1 MKNTKGLKLS
11 IKVKLLAIALL
22 PTIVLCAVLTAL
34 ASSSIEDGMHEEA
47 LKGLRAISY
56 SLMEV
61 YEDSAPGEYHVDEAG
76 DLYKGETLISG
87 AYDIV
92 DHLSDGT
99 GYEFTI
105 FYGDT
110 RVTTSLT
117 DVNTGER
124 LVGTQASEEV
134 IEAVLKNGE
143 EYSDI
148 DVTING
154 ESYYAYYLPITQN
167 GEVIGMSFAGLHSE
181 EAEDFIM
188 SKEVTLFVVSGI
200 VLVVM
205 VIIGLAFVLSLSR
218 ALKNAQEYIG
228 EMSTGNLNVEID
240 AKAKKRTDEVGQM
253 CRELEAFNKELVAV
267 VEKIKHS
274 SQVLFTSGTSLEDMA
289 NQSSN
294 TTNEIGHAVEDISS
308 GAMNQAEETEAASAS
323 ISEIGYMI
331 TEIVS
336 SVNALNETAQNMK
349 SASDES
355 SVIIKELSDS
365 NDKTTDAI
373 AKIGHQV
380 HATNDSVQAIRQAV
394 DLITAIAE
402 ETNLL
407 SLNASIEAAR
417 AGEHGRGFAVVA
429 TQIQKLAEESNQSA
443 QEIGDI
449 IDNLLS
455 DSEQTVKVMAEV
467 NVIVNEQRNKLEET
481 KQKFNLVTDGVDTTN
496 NEAEVIR
503 TQANNCDTARV
514 KIVDIIQDLSAISE
528 ENAASTQETNASMQE
543 LNATL
548 QILADSAKSLLDLS
562 EQLEKDMAFF
572 KL

>member
-1 MKNTKGLKLS
+1 MKDKKGLKIS

-22 PTIVLCAVLTAL
+22 PTIVLSLVLTL
-34 ASSSIEDGMHEEA
+34 MASKSIEDGMHEEA
-47 LKGLRAISY
+47 LQGLRAISF

-61 YEDSAPGEYHVDEAG
+61 YEDAAPGEYYKNDAG
-76 DLYKGETLISG
+76 DVYKGEMLVSG
-87 AYDIV
+87 SYDIV

-110 RVTTSLT
+110 RVTTSIT
-117 DVNTGER
+117 DAVSGER
-124 LVGTQASEEV
+124 LVGTKATEEV
-134 IEAVLKNGE
+134 IEKVLKKGE
-143 EYSDI
+143 EYSTT
-148 DVTING
+148 DVKING
-154 ESYYAYYLPITQN
+154 DSYYAYYLPIEQN
-167 GEVIGMSFAGLHSE
+167 GEVIGMSFAGLHSA
-181 EAEDFIM
+181 EAEEFIK
-188 SKEVTLFVVSGI
+188 SKETTLLVVSA
-200 VLVVM
+200 VMLVVM
-205 VIIGLAFVLSLSR
+205 VAIGLWFALTLSK
-218 ALKNAQEYIG
+218 ALISAQGYIA
-228 EMSTGNLNVEID
+228 EMTTGNLKVEMD
-240 AKAKKRTDEVGQM
+240 PKAKKRTDEVGLM
-253 CRELEAFNKELVAV
+253 CTQLETFNEQLVGV
-267 VEKIKHS
+267 VGKIKHS
-274 SQVLFTSGTSLEDMA
+274 SQVLFDSGTSLEDMA

-323 ISEIGYMI
+323 ISEIGYII
-331 TEIVS
+331 TEIVT
-336 SVNALNETAQNMK
+336 SVNALNDTAQNMK
-349 SASDES
+349 AASDES
-355 SVIIKELSDS
+355 AVIIKELSDS

-373 AKIGHQV
+373 SKIGRQV

-429 TQIQKLAEESNQSA
+429 TQIQKLADESNQSA

-455 DSEQTVKVMAEV
+455 DSEQTVKVMDEV

-481 KQKFNLVTDGVDTTN
+481 KQKFNMVTDGVDTTR

-503 TQANNCDTARV
+503 GQANNCDSART

-528 ENAASTQETNASMQE
+528 ENAASTQQTNASMQE

-548 QILADSAKSLLDLS
+548 QILADSAKSLLELS
-562 EQLEKDMAFF
+562 EKLEQDTAFF

>member
-1 MKNTKGLKLS
+1 MKKEKGLTIS

-22 PTIVLCAVLTAL
+22 PTMILCVVLTTI

-47 LKGLRAISY
+47 LQGLRAISF

-61 YEDSAPGEYHVDEAG
+61 YDDAAPGEYYMDEAG
-76 DLYKGETLISG
+76 NVYKGEMLISG
-87 AYDIV
+87 SYDIV

-117 DVNTGER
+117 DHKTGER
-124 LVGTQASEEV
+124 LVGTQAGQAV
-134 IEAVLKNGE
+134 IEAVLEKGE
-143 EYSDI
+143 EYSDTN
-148 DVTING
+148 VVINEEG
-154 ESYYAYYLPITQN
+154 YYAYYLPIEQN
-167 GEVIGMSFAGLHSE
+167 GQVIGMAFAGMPS
-181 EAEDFIM
+181 AEGDAFILE
-188 SKEVTLFVVSGI
+188 KEITLFAVAAIMFMLMIVIGILFALRLSG
-200 VLVVM
+200 
-205 VIIGLAFVLSLSR
+205 
-218 ALKNAQEYIG
+218 ALKNAQAFIG
-228 EMSTGNLNVEID
+228 ELAVGNLKAEID
-240 AKAKKRTDEVGQM
+240 SKASGRRDEVGLM
-253 CRELEAFNKELVAV
+253 CRQMVTLKDELSEV
-267 VEKIKHS
+267 VGKIKHS
-274 SQVLFTSGTSLEDMA
+274 SQVLYDSGTSLEDMA

-294 TTNEIGHAVEDISS
+294 TTSEIGHAVEDISS

-323 ISEIGYMI
+323 ISEIGNII

-336 SVNALNETAQNMK
+336 SVNSLNDTADNMK
-349 SASDES
+349 AASDAS
-355 SVIIKELSDS
+355 SVIIKELSHS

-373 AKIGHQV
+373 VKIGHQV

-394 DLITAIAE
+394 DLITSIAE

-429 TQIQKLAEESNQSA
+429 TQIQKLAEESNHSA

-449 IDNLLS
+449 IDNLLK
-455 DSEQTVKVMAEV
+455 DSEQTVKVMEEV
-467 NVIVNEQRNKLEET
+467 NVIVNEQRSKLEET
-481 KQKFNLVTDGVDTTN
+481 KQKFNLVTDGVNTTK

-503 TQANNCDTARV
+503 GQANVCDSARN

-548 QILADSAKSLLDLS
+548 QILADSAKSLLELA
-562 EQLEKDMAFF
+562 EQLEKDMQFF

>member
-1 MKNTKGLKLS
+1 MKDKKGLMIS
-11 IKVKLLAIALL
+11 IKVKLLAIALV
-22 PTIVLCAVLTAL
+22 PTVLLSVILTL
-34 ASSSIEDGMHEEA
+34 IASNSIEGGMHEEA
-47 LKGLRAISY
+47 LQGLRAISY

-61 YEDSAPGEYHVDEAG
+61 YEDAAPGEYHQDESGNVYKG
-76 DLYKGETLISG
+76 DLLVSG

-92 DHLSDGT
+92 DHLSEGT

-110 RVTTSLT
+110 RITTSLT
-117 DVNTGER
+117 DVDSGER
-124 LVGTQASEEV
+124 LVGTTASEKV
-134 IEAVLKNGE
+134 VEAVLKNGE

-148 DVTING
+148 NLTING
-154 ESYYAYYLPITQN
+154 EKYYAYYLPIKQN
-167 GEVIGMSFAGLHSE
+167 GQIIGMSFAGLHAA
-181 EAEDFIM
+181 EAENYIQGKVVALFAISMGMMAIM
-188 SKEVTLFVVSGI
+188 VV
-200 VLVVM
+200 
-205 VIIGLAFVLSLSR
+205 IGLLFALRLSN
-218 ALKNAQEYIG
+218 ALKKAQAYIG
-228 EMSTGNLNVEID
+228 EMTVGNLNVEMD
-240 AKAKKRTDEVGQM
+240 EKVKKRTDEVGTM
-253 CRELEAFNKELVAV
+253 CRELETLNKELVEV
-267 VEKIKHS
+267 VGKIKHS
-274 SQVLFTSGTSLEDMA
+274 SQVLFNSGTSLEDMA

-331 TEIVS
+331 TEIVT

-349 SASDES
+349 AASDES

-365 NDKTTDAI
+365 NDKTTEAI

-449 IDNLLS
+449 IDNLLT
-455 DSEQTVKVMAEV
+455 DSEQTVKVMDEV

-481 KQKFNLVTDGVDTTN
+481 KVKFNLVTDGVDTTN

-503 TQANNCDTARV
+503 TQASSCDNARV

-528 ENAASTQETNASMQE
+528 ENAASTQQTNASMQE

-562 EQLEKDMAFF
+562 EQLEKDMSFF